1 MSTPGLY
8 TFQVQDAWYL
18 SFGDLS
24 KGFGEFHLDL
34 NNNSYV
40 RAQLIVFN
48 YVVTLW
54 FQVRFYTEDASRLR
68 YTPC

>member
-48 YVVTLW
+48 YVVTL
-54 FQVRFYTEDASRLR
+54 
-68 YTPC
+68 